1 MITPKVAG
9 FESSD
14 HIVLAHV
21 DTRCRLLSLET
32 SLQGSWSWRAAG
44 RPLSFMGYKSWVGR
58 ISSRMSL
65 VASPEIGQ
73 RHGSCLT
80 RRAFSD
86 VIALVGHLL
95 SVGWV

>member
-1 MITPKVAG
+1 MIIPKVAG

-14 HIVLAHV
+14 HTVLAHV
-21 DTRCRLLSLET
+21 DSRCRLLSLET
-32 SLQGSWSWRAAG
+32 SLQWSWSWRAAG

-65 VASPEIGQ
+65 VASPEVGQ

-80 RRAFSD
+80 RRAFND
-86 VIALVGHLL
+86 ITALVRSLL